1 MEPEVVPLGRQAYN
15 RTYGRMPEVEV
26 LNRFFEADPSN
37 LENGAAL
44 LTRPVTAALLAAGA
58 GPIRKLFSVPG
69 AFNGDLFIVS
79 GTGLFRWDGT
89 TVSAISGVVGGDGQ
103 PEMAVAVGADYEHL
117 FIADGLLLQ
126 LYRGTSRATG
136 TLTLTPNTPPDIAT
150 QTLQLGS
157 AYYQWAASLTGTPD
171 GSSGDPFQVLVG
183 SDDEDS
189 LENMR
194 KALNNTGVAGTDYSS
209 TIAGPNTQVE
219 ALSSDATTLELRA
232 RERGAAG
239 NSIATVVTG
248 SDLAFG
254 SATLTGGGSDVLNG
268 ISIPNGAGASS
279 VASLDQFV
287 AVVTANSQRW
297 YFIKPAEITIEPL
310 DFYNAAEEPDEI
322 VAVRQVGDVFLF
334 FGQSSVETWYLTGDL
349 SPTGDPLL
357 PLSGAAFSIGCVPGT
372 IVKIKDFVM
381 FVGTDNIVYRMAG
394 SPEPLANNALS
405 ERIRIARRFE
415 RENT

>member
-1 MEPEVVPLGRQAYN
+1 MEPETVPLGRQAYN

-26 LNRFFEADPSN
+26 LNRFFEQDPTN
-37 LENGAAL
+37 LESGAAL
-44 LTRPVTAALLAAGA
+44 LTRPVTDALTAAGA

-89 TVSAISGVVGGDGQ
+89 NVSAISGTVGGDGQ
-103 PEMAVAVGADYEHL
+103 PEMAVAVGSGYEHL

-136 TLTLTPNTPPDIAT
+136 TLTLTPNSPPDITT
-150 QTLQLGS
+150 QTLQIDTT
-157 AYYQWAASLTGTPD
+157 YYQWAASLTGSPT
-171 GSSGDPFQVLVG
+171 GGSGDPFQVLVG
-183 SDDEDS
+183 ADDEES

-194 KALNNTGVAGTDYSS
+194 KALNNTGIAGTDYSS
-209 TIAGPNTQVE
+209 TIGGPNTQVE
-219 ALSSDATTLELRA
+219 ATSSDATTLELRA
-232 RERGAAG
+232 RDRGTGG

-254 SATLTGGGSDVLNG
+254 NATLTGGGSDTLNG
-268 ISIPNGAGASS
+268 VSIPDGSGASS
-279 VASLDQFV
+279 VATLDQFV
-287 AVVTANSQRW
+287 AVVTSNSQKW

-349 SPTGDPLL
+349 TPTGDPIL
-357 PLSGAAFSIGCVPGT
+357 PLKGAAYSIGCVPGT

-394 SPEPLANNALS
+394 SPEPIPNNALS

-415 RENT
+415 RENP